1 MNAPLGRGLCK
12 AQLTPSQ
19 SSASSPAAWYSL
31 QPPTATQ
38 AVEEP
43 HETPSSQLPPSKPT
57 TMFGVLW
64 TLHLVPS
71 HASAKVK
78 GGLLPTTVQS
88 VAEVQDTPS
97 SPPYGPGFG
106 GSALLIVQALP
117 FQNAAVQ
124 PPTVAHAALDG
135 HDTSLSAAGLELGKL
150 WMLQVLPF
158 QSSTSAAL
166 APEVVV

>member
-43 HETPSSQLPPSKPT
+43 HDDAVQPAPSFEANDHVRGALDTPPGS
-57 TMFGVLW
+57 V
-64 TLHLVPS
+64 